1 MLTENTLEYSKNWNN
16 NIQVDETIQELTFF
30 GEKIK
35 PTTLKDHLAM
45 PCKIVKLNGEGR
57 YKFEAKAHLIFENQW
72 REVGLEQLPFV
83 PFEEQPER
91 ILRMIDQ
98 KLETT

>member
-1 MLTENTLEYSKNWNN
+1 
-16 NIQVDETIQELTFF
+16 
-30 GEKIK
+30 
-35 PTTLKDHLAM
+35 M
-45 PCKIVKLNGEGR
+45 PCKIVRINGEGR
-57 YKFEAKAHLIFENQW
+57 YKFEAKTHLIFENQW